1 MSFRAD
7 SPFETLHKALAFAT
21 ERNLSDIVY
30 QQKQWAESKK
40 QGVDVFETVKRRP
53 YMSDV
58 TVDMFVQTWSNTSC
72 GFGGMA
78 GQAFTSAYT
87 VVVFCD
93 MTNEYAVYHAG
104 QFAYLI
110 KMETQSKEGY
120 DRFRE
125 DLAGRCLAGYMDKGK
140 YK

>member
-7 SPFETLHKALAFAT
+7 SPFETLHKSLAQAT
-21 ERNLSDIVY
+21 ERNLSDISY
-30 QQKQWAESKK
+30 RQKKWAESKEK
-40 QGVDVFETVKRRP
+40 GEDVFETVRRRP

-58 TVDMFVQTWSNTSC
+58 EVDMFVQTWSDTSC

-87 VVVFCD
+87 VVVFCE
-93 MTNEYAVYHAG
+93 MTSDYAVYHAG
-104 QFAYLI
+104 QFAYRI
-110 KMETQSKEGY
+110 NHNERTDEGY
-120 DRFRE
+120 DRFKE
-125 DLAGRCLAGYMDKGK
+125 DLAGHCLAGRIDQMR